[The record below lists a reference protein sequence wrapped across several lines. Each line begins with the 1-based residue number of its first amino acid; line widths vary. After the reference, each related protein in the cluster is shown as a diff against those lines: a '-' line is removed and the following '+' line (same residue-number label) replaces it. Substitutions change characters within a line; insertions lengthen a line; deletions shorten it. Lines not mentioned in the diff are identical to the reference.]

1 MRDVITAMRIFES
14 HIFMVKWSKIVNN
27 REIESNPLIGH
38 QIELERLYNKNQL
51 LKRIRREFTDQKDVD
66 LYAYMSAR
74 GIDPEFGYDL
84 LVQLV
89 LHKRTTLPTMVGIL
103 RHHAPPGSNLQ
114 PIADMILRCCEH
126 DLCDWSPV
134 TSQLIVK
141 IDITRDVQDELDRYQ
156 FPLPMVVEPRILR
169 DNLSSAYV
177 SMSDGSVILRNNHHD
192 DDVCLDHL
200 NRVNRIKFTLDNDT
214 ANMIR
219 NRWRNLD
226 KPKVGETR
234 QDFERRKRAF
244 EKYDRTAKQVMA
256 QVTRLGNEFHLTH
269 KYDKRGRVYC
279 QGYHVNYQGAPW
291 NKAVVQLA
299 DKEVVP

>member
-1 MRDVITAMRIFES
+1 M
-14 HIFMVKWSKIVNN
+14 
-27 REIESNPLIGH
+27 EIESNPMIAH

-51 LKRIRREFTDQKDVD
+51 LRRIRREFTDQKEVN
-66 LYAYMSAR
+66 LYAYMDAR
-74 GIDPEFGYDL
+74 GIDPEFGYEL

-103 RHHAPPGSNLQ
+103 RHHHDNLQ
-114 PIADMILRCCEH
+114 KTADMILRCCEV
-126 DLCDWSPV
+126 DLCDWNPV
-134 TSQLIVK
+134 TEQLVIRF
-141 IDITRDVQDELDRYQ
+141 DITRDVQDELDRYQ
-156 FPLPMVVEPRILR
+156 FPLPMVVEPRTLHR
-169 DNLSSAYV
+169 NLDSAYV
-177 SMSDGSVILRNNHHD
+177 SMSDGSVILRNNHHE

-226 KPKVGETR
+226 KPKAGETR

-244 EKYDRTAKQVMA
+244 EKYDRTARQVMA
-256 QVTRLGNEFHLTH
+256 QVTRLGNEFYLTH
-269 KYDKRGRVYC
+269 KYDKRGRTYC

>member
-1 MRDVITAMRIFES
+1 MIA
-14 HIFMVKWSKIVNN
+14 
-27 REIESNPLIGH
+27 H

-51 LKRIRREFTDQKDVD
+51 LKRVRREFTDQKEVD
-66 LYAYMSAR
+66 LYAFMKAR
-74 GIDPEFGYDL
+74 DIEPDFGYDL

-103 RHHAPPGSNLQ
+103 RHYADKKSFAANGNGLQ
-114 PIADMILRCCEH
+114 SVADMILRCCEH
-126 DLCDWSPV
+126 DLCDWSP
-134 TSQLIVK
+134 TTQQLVIRM
-141 IDITRDVQDELDRYQ
+141 DITRDVQDELDRYQ
-156 FPLPMVVEPRILR
+156 FPLPMVVEPRELR
-169 DNLSSAYV
+169 SNRDSAYV
-177 SMSDGSVILRNNHHD
+177 SSPDGSVILRHNHHD

-200 NRVNRIKFTLDNDT
+200 NRVNKIKFALDNDT

-226 KPKVGETR
+226 KAKPGETK

-244 EKYDRTAKQVMA
+244 EKYDRSARQVMA

-279 QGYHVNYQGAPW
+279 QGYHINYQGAPW
-291 NKAVVQLA
+291 NKAVVILA
-299 DKEVVP
+299 DKEIVP